1 MTLKS
6 LFRILAAGFCLALA
20 GTPAL
25 AQSKDANG
33 HVPCG
38 AGMVENA
45 PGLLHRATIRQTN
58 VEANH
63 VRITFVGHATFV
75 LESPQGVKVVTDYN
89 DYFRAPFVPDIATMN
104 IQRPNHSSF
113 NVEPGVKYVL
123 RGWDDG
129 KGIPYLDIRF
139 KDMRVYNVP
148 VNISVFGSVSTNLS
162 SMFMFESAGLCIAHM
177 GHLAHVLD
185 DKQAFRLGRVDVA
198 LVPVDR
204 IATQSYEELRQNL
217 KLIKPRLIIPMH
229 FISGFFAD
237 DFARE
242 VENLYKVK
250 IHDGNTITVSRASL
264 PTETE
269 VLILKPAR
277 IFRFGG
283 SGSDL

>member
-1 MTLKS
+1 MTANS
-6 LFRILAAGFCLALA
+6 VFRAIVAASCLALA
-20 GTPAL
+20 AAPAL
-25 AQSKDANG
+25 AQSKDGGG

-38 AGMVENA
+38 AGMVENGT
-45 PGLLHRATIRQTN
+45 GLLHRAAFRRVD

-75 LESPQGVKVVTDYN
+75 LESPQGVKVVTVYN
-89 DYFRAPFVPDIATMN
+89 DNFRVPSAPDIATMN
-104 IQRPNHSSF
+104 IMRGNHSSF

-123 RGWDDG
+123 HGWDDG
-129 KGIPYLDIRF
+129 KGIPHLDVRY

-148 VNISVFGSVSTNLS
+148 VNISRFGSVATNFS
-162 SMFMFESAGLCIAHM
+162 SMFMFETAGLCIAHM

-185 DKQAFRLGRVDVA
+185 DKQVFRMGRVDVA

-204 IATQSYEELRQNL
+204 IVSQSYEELRYNL
-217 KLIKPRLIIPMH
+217 KLLKPRLIIPMH
-229 FISGFFAD
+229 FISGYFAD

-250 IHDGNTITVSRASL
+250 YHDGNTITVSHASL
-264 PTETE
+264 PTESE
-269 VLILKPAR
+269 ILILKPMR

-283 SGSDL
+283 SDL